1 MEKSTARS
9 PLVVYINGKP
19 AQTVSIQRPKPHIT
33 LRKGDN
39 LIFDVHVKC
48 KAITVESQ
56 EAVDEKSLRKQI
68 EKQIIEEIE
77 QTFKQGKNRGVD
89 IYQLEHTMYKQDFK
103 QWANLTSNGKQPLEG
118 YQLGDVQVDVRL
130 THSGMLRE
138 REREQQY

>member
-19 AQTVSIQRPKPHIT
+19 VRTVSIQRPKPRIT
-33 LRKGDN
+33 LRKGDSP
-39 LIFDVHVKC
+39 IFDVHVKC
-48 KAITVESQ
+48 KAITIESQ
-56 EAVDEKSLRKQI
+56 ETVDEKSLRKQI
-68 EKQIIEEIE
+68 EKQITEEIE
-77 QTFKQGKNRGVD
+77 ETFKQGKSRGVD

-138 REREQQY
+138 REQEQQY